1 VVLSDM
7 RVLFTALVLLAAAS
21 TAAQSHGHGLTDDM
35 PTPSIGLPL
44 PHIGLP
50 LSPIGLPLQTLGLP
64 PSGLAQPVQRL
75 DRPTRLGRPE
85 RFGQSERSKVS
96 GPTRFQRPA
105 SIVYFGWPYLP
116 YLPAD
121 QFPQMPVPVPQVE
134 RAAGT
139 LRLALSSGAN
149 PQIFIDGYYAGSF
162 SEAAGE
168 LTLDAGAHT
177 IELREEGYQSVRIPV
192 NIQPNEVI
200 TYDVGLVPIVSAPL
214 ADAAQVA
221 APALPAPAPTTIYV
235 VPGCYIGNVPP
246 QEVALPAGCDAHNA
260 VEFRSH

>member
-1 VVLSDM
+1 M
-7 RVLFTALVLLAAAS
+7 RVLFTAFVLLGAAA
-21 TAAQSHGHGLTDDM
+21 TAAAQSHGHGLTDDM

-50 LSPIGLPLQTLGLP
+50 LPSMGLPPATMGLP
-64 PSGLAQPVQRL
+64 PSHLAQPSARF
-75 DRPTRLGRPE
+75 DRTERVGQLGRFE
-85 RFGQSERSKVS
+85 QSERPKLS
-96 GPTRFQRPA
+96 GGTRFQRPA
-105 SIVYFGWPYLP
+105 SIVYFGWPYFP

-121 QFPQMPVPVPQVE
+121 QFPQVPVPVPQVE
-134 RAAGT
+134 RATGT
-139 LRLALSSGAN
+139 LHLVLSSGAN
-149 PQIFIDGYYAGSF
+149 PQIFIDGYYAGLF

-200 TYDVGLVPIVSAPL
+200 MYNVGLLPIVTARS
-214 ADAAQVA
+214 ADAGQTAE
-221 APALPAPAPTTIYV
+221 PALPTPAPTTIYV

-246 QEVALPAGCDAHNA
+246 REVALPAGCDARNA
-260 VEFRSH
+260 VEFRSR